1 MVILCSFTRYK
12 HTVHVYEYV
21 QRYRTQTINR
31 MNYMYVHVSLLE
43 LYIHVI
49 STQHIVKQFIHII
62 VNY

>member
-1 MVILCSFTRYK
+1 
-12 HTVHVYEYV
+12 
-21 QRYRTQTINR
+21 
-31 MNYMYVHVSLLE
+31 MYVHVSLLE